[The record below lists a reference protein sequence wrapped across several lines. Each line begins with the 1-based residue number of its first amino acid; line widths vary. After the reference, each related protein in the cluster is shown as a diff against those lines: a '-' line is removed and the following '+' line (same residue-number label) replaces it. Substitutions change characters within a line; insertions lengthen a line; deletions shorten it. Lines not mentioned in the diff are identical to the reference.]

1 MDKTIEIDL
10 IKMEVLGCISE
21 GDSKSLR
28 IMKETED
35 DFPWKEL
42 AEFQNLVSLYPLIL
56 EEKFPAAQVKNNFVR
71 KLNTSLLGE
80 KTGFSLNEIDKENEV
95 VDREPPKEAIQKTGI
110 DWGSLSILDWPP
122 DKEKT
127 FEEIKPKK
135 SLEKKEPVQESD
147 PQLVKEEEEEVVSFE
162 TLDEEPEI
170 IIEKIP
176 KTSKISRR
184 YIMASAFFSTI
195 AVFVVVYLL
204 LNQGPEIVEAK
215 IENNPPVDTT
225 FAISNNLND
234 DSLIGIVTV
243 QNVEKISQEEPKKKQ
258 QVSKE
263 VLTETKNSPKFPE
276 PVEPKF
282 IEPATDIPVKEP
294 EIEDEAV
301 TPPKEDITE
310 IKEEPT
316 YFVAV
321 EEMPEPIGG
330 LVEIQKRIIYPE
342 IAKRAGIEGKV
353 FVRAYV
359 DETGT
364 VTSAEVVKG
373 IGGGCNEAA
382 LDAILKTKFNPGK
395 QRGKPIKVQVTI
407 PIIFKQ

>member
-35 DFPWKEL
+35 DFPWNEL

-71 KLNTSLLGE
+71 KLNTSLFGE
-80 KTGFSLNEIDKENEV
+80 KTGFSLNEVDKENEV
-95 VDREPPKEAIQKTGI
+95 VDREPTKEAIQKTGI
-110 DWGSLSILDWPP
+110 DWGSLSILEWPP

-162 TLDEEPEI
+162 TLDEESEI
-170 IIEKIP
+170 IIQKIP
-176 KTSKISRR
+176 KTSKFSRG

>member
-71 KLNTSLLGE
+71 KLNTSLFGE
-80 KTGFSLNEIDKENEV
+80 KTGFSLNEVDKENEV
-95 VDREPPKEAIQKTGI
+95 VDREPTKEAIQKTGI

-147 PQLVKEEEEEVVSFE
+147 PQLVKEEEKEVVSFE
-162 TLDEEPEI
+162 TLDEESEI
-170 IIEKIP
+170 IIQKIP
-176 KTSKISRR
+176 KTSKFSRG

>member
-10 IKMEVLGCISE
+10 IKIEVLGCISE

-56 EEKFPAAQVKNNFVR
+56 EEEFPAAQVKNNFVR
-71 KLNTSLLGE
+71 KLNTSLFGE
-80 KTGFSLNEIDKENEV
+80 KTGFSLNEVDKENEV
-95 VDREPPKEAIQKTGI
+95 VDREPTKEAIQKTGI

-147 PQLVKEEEEEVVSFE
+147 PQLVEEEEEEVVSFE
-162 TLDEEPEI
+162 TLDEESEI
-170 IIEKIP
+170 IIQKIP
-176 KTSKISRR
+176 KTSKFSRG